1 MGRRR
6 KRIPDC
12 KEAIKNKSIKGER
25 IKDEQREFYPKASE
39 A

>member
-12 KEAIKNKSIKGER
+12 KEAIKKGER

>member
-25 IKDEQREFYPKASE
+25 IKDEQFYPKASE